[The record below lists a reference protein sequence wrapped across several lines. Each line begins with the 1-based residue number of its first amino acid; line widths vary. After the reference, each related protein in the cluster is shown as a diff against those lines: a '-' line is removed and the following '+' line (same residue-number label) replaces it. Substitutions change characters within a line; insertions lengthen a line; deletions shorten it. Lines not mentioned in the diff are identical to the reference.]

1 MAKTKVR
8 KESDWLGNG
17 GLQKVIYHNFRK
29 KLSTSFIHSTSQ
41 LFNKKNENLRIA
53 MIWFIVIILISSFSH
68 KQLINIYNIASQPHM
83 TKLRLVFNM
92 II

>member
-1 MAKTKVR
+1 
-8 KESDWLGNG
+8 
-17 GLQKVIYHNFRK
+17 
-29 KLSTSFIHSTSQ
+29 
-41 LFNKKNENLRIA
+41 
-53 MIWFIVIILISSFSH
+53 MIWFIVIILISSFFH